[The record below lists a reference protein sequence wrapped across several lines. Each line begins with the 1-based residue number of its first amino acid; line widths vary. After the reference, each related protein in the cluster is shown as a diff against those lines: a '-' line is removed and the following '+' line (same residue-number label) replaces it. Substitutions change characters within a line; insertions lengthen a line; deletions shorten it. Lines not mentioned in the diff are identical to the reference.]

1 MCSQVLTKMLPE
13 CSAHSS
19 NPKTK
24 AIRFLLEKLQYV
36 LFLLKEDFYTVVRIR
51 VFMRFFIKDKIMT
64 KLNQL
69 ETKTKD
75 DFARLL
81 GFKNARYINYLL
93 YIIKT
98 DNLYNSFTIPK
109 KNGGERVIHA
119 PKKELKFLQ
128 KKLSNVLW
136 ECYLESIESKSMDRK
151 FKTPVLSHAFEK
163 GKSIITNSQMHR
175 NKKYILNIDLKNFF
189 DSFNFGRVRGFFIK
203 DRDFAVSPEIATV
216 IAQIAC
222 YQGKLPQG
230 APSSPIITNLITRIL
245 DYRIVKIAKK
255 YRFTYSRYA
264 DDMTFSTNRELNS
277 NKLRASEELEN
288 FLAELEE
295 LIVSSGFEINPKKTR
310 LSNNMQRQEV
320 TGLVV
325 NKKINVKREYI
336 KNTRAMAFQLYK
348 DGAFEIDKTP
358 GTINQLTGRFAFIF
372 QIDQYNNYLLYKKSL
387 IQNNLDSQKYLLG
400 RNSSK
405 KSESK
410 YYWKYIF
417 YNKDLRKESFYNI
430 KHNTYNLPT
439 ELYSIPEN
447 EKEVYM
453 SLFNS
458 KEKEYKKFLF
468 YKYFFGNDKPIII
481 TEGKTD
487 PRYIKAALKNLYQK
501 YPELIEKSGNKF
513 TFKIEFLNHT
523 NTIEYLFN
531 VPEGGEGFKYWY
543 NYFSNQIP
551 SNFFKQRFPT
561 TNDGKDIYNELYP
574 NYIEYFSNLTTKK
587 PKNPTI
593 FLFDNEPS
601 GNPLFKFCNH
611 AVDLKVSS
619 NVLGQVRGTSFNR
632 ITKKNNLYI
641 MATPL
646 LSNRN
651 NGNSSDIEDLLLS
664 RNLPPILKGKTF
676 SKGGGANHYGKD
688 IFSKYV
694 LKNYK
699 KFDFTEFI
707 PLLDGIRDNI
717 LNY

>member
-1 MCSQVLTKMLPE
+1 M
-13 CSAHSS
+13 
-19 NPKTK
+19 N
-24 AIRFLLEKLQYV
+24 
-36 LFLLKEDFYTVVRIR
+36 
-51 VFMRFFIKDKIMT
+51 

-69 ETKTKD
+69 KTKD
-75 DFARLL
+75 DFARIL
-81 GFKNARYINYLL
+81 GFKNSRYINYLL
-93 YIIKT
+93 YYIQT

-109 KNGGERVIHA
+109 KNGGERIIHA

-136 ECYLESIESKSMDRK
+136 ECYLESIESKTKDK
-151 FKTPVLSHAFEK
+151 NFKTPVLSHAFEK

-175 NKKYILNIDLKNFF
+175 NKKYTLNIDLKNFF

-216 IAQIAC
+216 IAQIVC

-277 NKLRASEELEN
+277 NKLRASRELES
-288 FLAELEE
+288 FLSELEE
-295 LIVSSGFEINPKKTR
+295 LIVSSGFEINPEKTR

-325 NKKINVKREYI
+325 NKKINVKREYV

-348 DGAFEIDKTP
+348 DGAFEIDKKL
-358 GTINQLTGRFAFIF
+358 GTLDQLTGRFAFIF
-372 QIDQYNNYLLYKKSL
+372 QIEQYNNYLLYKKSL

-417 YNKDLRKESFYNI
+417 YNKDLRKELFYNA
-430 KHNTYNLPT
+430 KHDTYNLPT
-439 ELYSIPEN
+439 EIYSTGKE
-447 EKEVYM
+447 EKKMYM

-458 KEKEYKKFLF
+458 REKEYKKFLF
-468 YKYFFGNDKPIII
+468 YKYFFGNDKPIIV

-487 PRYIKAALKNLYQK
+487 PRYIKAALKKLYK
-501 YPELIEKSGNKF
+501 NYPELIEKAGDDF
-513 TFKIEFLNHT
+513 IFKIEFLNRS
-523 NTIEYLFN
+523 NTVEYLFN
-531 VPEGGEGFKYWY
+531 IPEGGEGLKYWY
-543 NYFSNQIP
+543 NYFSNKSKFQLD
-551 SNFFKQRFPT
+551 SKE
-561 TNDGKDIYNELYP
+561 KLLYP
-574 NYIEYFSNLTTKK
+574 NYIEYFQKLTTRK
-587 PKNPTI
+587 PQYPTL
-593 FLFDNEPS
+593 FLFDNEPNNRKKDDKAPLFLFASHARDLEIDS
-601 GNPLFKFCNH
+601 GNLEQ
-611 AVDLKVSS
+611 ARRGSS
-619 NVLGQVRGTSFNR
+619 SR
-632 ITKKNNLYI
+632 IAKKGSLYI

-646 LSNRN
+646 LPNMN

-664 RNLPPILKGKTF
+664 QKNAPILKGKTF
-676 SKGGGANHYGKD
+676 SKKDGPNHYGKE

-694 LKNYK
+694 LKNYQQ
-699 KFDFTEFI
+699 FDFTEFI
-707 PLLDGIRDNI
+707 PLLDGIRNNI
-717 LNY
+717 LDYQNIND

>member
-1 MCSQVLTKMLPE
+1 
-13 CSAHSS
+13 
-19 NPKTK
+19 
-24 AIRFLLEKLQYV
+24 
-36 LFLLKEDFYTVVRIR
+36 
-51 VFMRFFIKDKIMT
+51 MT

-128 KKLSNVLW
+128 KKLADVLWECDLESITLQKKLAAILWECYLKCLNFNYIENNLANVLW
-136 ECYLESIESKSMDRK
+136 ECFLEVLE
-151 FKTPVLSHAFEK
+151 FKPKEKNPVLSHAFEK

-203 DRDFAVSPEIATV
+203 DRNFDVLPEIATV

-222 YQGKLPQG
+222 YQDKLPQG

-277 NKLRASEELEN
+277 DKLRASKELEN

-295 LIVSSGFEINPKKTR
+295 LIVSSGFEINPQKTR

-325 NKKINVKREYI
+325 NKKINVKREYV

-348 DGAFEIDKTP
+348 DEAFEIDKKP
-358 GTINQLTGRFAFIF
+358 GTLNQLTGRFAFIF

-400 RNSSK
+400 RDSSK

-417 YNKDLRKESFYNI
+417 YNKDLRKELFYNE
-430 KHNTYNLPT
+430 KHNTYKLPT
-439 ELYSIPEN
+439 EFYSVGKE
-447 EKEVYM
+447 EKKMYM

-458 KEKEYKKFLF
+458 REKEYKKFLF
-468 YKYFFGNDKPIII
+468 YKYFFGNDKPIIV

-487 PRYIKAALKNLYQK
+487 PRYIKAALKKLYLS
-501 YPELIEKSGNKF
+501 YPELVKKVGNNF
-513 TFKIEFLNHT
+513 IFKIEFLNHT

-531 VPEGGEGFKYWY
+531 VPEGGSGFLFWY
-543 NYFSNQIP
+543 NYFSDKE
-551 SNFFKQRFPT
+551 SFPMSDT
-561 TNDGKDIYNELYP
+561 EKVLYL
-574 NYIEYFSNLTTKK
+574 NYIDYFEKLTKK
-587 PKNPTI
+587 RAKNPTI

-601 GNPLFKFCNH
+601 GNPLYDFVKH
-611 AVDLKVSS
+611 ARDLSISK
-619 NVLGQVRGTSFNR
+619 NNLDQIRGTSFNR

-651 NGNSSDIEDLLLS
+651 NGKSSDIEDLLLS

-676 SKGGGANHYGKD
+676 SKNGGDNHYGKE

-699 KFDFTEFI
+699 EFDFTEFI

>member
-1 MCSQVLTKMLPE
+1 
-13 CSAHSS
+13 
-19 NPKTK
+19 
-24 AIRFLLEKLQYV
+24 
-36 LFLLKEDFYTVVRIR
+36 
-51 VFMRFFIKDKIMT
+51 MT
-64 KLNQL
+64 KFNQL
-69 ETKTKD
+69 QTKD
-75 DFARLL
+75 DFAKLL
-81 GFKNARYINYLL
+81 GLKSAKYINYLL
-93 YIIKT
+93 YNIQT

-136 ECYLESIESKSMDRK
+136 ECYLESIESKSKDK
-151 FKTPVLSHAFEK
+151 NFKTPVLSHAFEK

-189 DSFNFGRVRGFFIK
+189 DSFIFGRVRGFFIK

-277 NKLRASEELEN
+277 NKLRAGKELDN
-288 FLAELEE
+288 FLTELEE
-295 LIVSSGFEINPKKTR
+295 LIISSGFEINPKKTR

-325 NKKINVKREYI
+325 NKKINVKREYV

-348 DGAFEIDKTP
+348 DGAFEIDKKP
-358 GTINQLTGRFAFIF
+358 GTLNQLTGRFAFIF
-372 QIDQYNNYLLYKKSL
+372 QIDQCNNYLLYKKSL
-387 IQNNLDSQKYLLG
+387 IQNNLDAQKYLLG

-417 YNKDLRKESFYNI
+417 YNKDLRKELFYNK
-430 KHNTYNLPT
+430 KHNTYKLPT
-439 ELYSIPEN
+439 EFYSIGKE
-447 EKEVYM
+447 EKKMYM

-458 KEKEYKKFLF
+458 REKEYKKFLF
-468 YKYFFGNDKPIII
+468 YKYFFGNNKPIIV

-487 PRYIKAALKNLYQK
+487 PRYIKAALKNLYQN
-501 YPELIEKSGNKF
+501 YPELIEKDGDDF
-513 TFKIEFLNHT
+513 IFKIEFLNRS
-523 NTIEYLFN
+523 NTVEYQFN
-531 VPEGGEGFKYWY
+531 IPEGGEGLKYWY
-543 NYFSNQIP
+543 NYFSNKEKFQMD
-551 SNFFKQRFPT
+551 SKE
-561 TNDGKDIYNELYP
+561 KLLYP
-574 NYIEYFSNLTTKK
+574 NYIEYFQKLTTRE
-587 PKNPTI
+587 PQHPTI
-593 FLFDNEPS
+593 FLFDNEPNNRKKDDKAPLFLFASHARDLEIDS
-601 GNPLFKFCNH
+601 GNLEQ
-611 AVDLKVSS
+611 ARRGSS
-619 NVLGQVRGTSFNR
+619 NR
-632 ITKKNNLYI
+632 ITKKGSLYI

-646 LSNRN
+646 LPDMN

-664 RNLPPILKGKTF
+664 RQKAPILKRKTF
-676 SKGGGANHYGKD
+676 SKKEDPNFYGKE
-688 IFSKYV
+688 IFSKHV
-694 LKNYK
+694 LKNYT

-707 PLLDGIRDNI
+707 PLLDGIRNNI
-717 LNY
+717 SDYQNIND